1 MINPRVPG
9 QRGLDD
15 GEADGGGGG
24 AGAGE
29 AAARGDQGAATP
41 DGARSRVAATA
52 AGPGEIILTAL
63 LDHHFYFVEACIFN
77 SFTLCWEVTFKH
89 LNG

>member
-1 MINPRVPG
+1 MIDPRDPR
-9 QRGLDD
+9 QRELDD

-41 DGARSRVAATA
+41 DGARSRVAV
-52 AGPGEIILTAL
+52 AL
-63 LDHHFYFVEACIFN
+63 
-77 SFTLCWEVTFKH
+77 
-89 LNG
+89 

>member
-1 MINPRVPG
+1 MIDPRDPR
-9 QRGLDD
+9 QRELDD

-52 AGPGEIILTAL
+52 STPGEIIL
-63 LDHHFYFVEACIFN
+63 
-77 SFTLCWEVTFKH
+77 
-89 LNG
+89 

>member
-1 MINPRVPG
+1 MTDPRVPG

-29 AAARGDQGAATP
+29 AAARGDKALFYF
-41 DGARSRVAATA
+41 
-52 AGPGEIILTAL
+52 IILG
-63 LDHHFYFVEACIFN
+63 EAI
-77 SFTLCWEVTFKH
+77 
-89 LNG
+89 

>member
-41 DGARSRVAATA
+41 DGARS
-52 AGPGEIILTAL
+52 
-63 LDHHFYFVEACIFN
+63 
-77 SFTLCWEVTFKH
+77 
-89 LNG
+89 

>member
-29 AAARGDQGAATP
+29 AAARGDQ
-41 DGARSRVAATA
+41 R
-52 AGPGEIILTAL
+52 LHQMAL
-63 LDHHFYFVEACIFN
+63 DLESLPLLQAQVRLY
-77 SFTLCWEVTFKH
+77 
-89 LNG
+89 